1 MTALAYVEL
10 LDASCYHA
18 LAFHKRLCLVY
29 SVTRVGLILGPKVL
43 SELSRW
49 IKDASSP
56 YIEEVNPAEIFHV
69 VNALLPQARTLAL
82 TTHLRR
88 LQSHPS
94 PLCKRF
100 IHTRYACRGITFPST
115 HDPVT

>member
-69 VNALLPQARTLAL
+69 VNALLPQARILAL
-82 TTHLRR
+82 TNLHISGAYKATLR
-88 LQSHPS
+88 H
-94 PLCKRF
+94 
-100 IHTRYACRGITFPST
+100 YANVSFTPDMHAEG
-115 HDPVT
+115 